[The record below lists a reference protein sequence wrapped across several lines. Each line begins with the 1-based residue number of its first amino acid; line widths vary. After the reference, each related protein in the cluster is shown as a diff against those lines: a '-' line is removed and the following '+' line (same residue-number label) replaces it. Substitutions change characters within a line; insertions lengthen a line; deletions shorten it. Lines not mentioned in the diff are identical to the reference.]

1 VLPTEPI
8 RPLKDVWLRP
18 RRVFRE
24 LAARPVGITDYLLAA
39 AQGIGNFLALYRTEG
54 AGAHSSVEV
63 ILAKSFAYGAIA
75 GVASLFLMA
84 VIYRRL
90 GTRAGGKS
98 TTSQVIH
105 VLAYGGVPMVASLAI
120 WVLTA
125 LLAGEATFVETP
137 RADIEAFLAL
147 LLHVQF
153 ISYVLLLM
161 GPVASAPRTAAVRR
175 SLSAQRVA
183 SVRRSPS
190 AQRRAMSRNSGLGM
204 RRAAV
209 MISTPWVST
218 PWFLAAWILPAW
230 VVTPWRGPLCWR
242 RIYGRRPPCVPGLAV
257 RPAPLRPFSLPVW
270 RPSYSLSLIFGLA

>member
-24 LAARPVGITDYLLAA
+24 LATSPIGIVDYLLAA

-54 AGAHSSVEV
+54 AGAHNSVEQ
-63 ILAKSFAYGAIA
+63 ILANSFVYGAVA
-75 GVASLFLMA
+75 GVASVFLMA

-98 TTSQVIH
+98 TLNQVVH
-105 VLAYGGVPMVASLAI
+105 VLAYGGVPMVASLAL

-137 RADIEAFLAL
+137 RADLEGFLVL

-153 ISYVLLLM
+153 IAYVLLLVWSVVLQVM
-161 GPVASAPRTAAVRR
+161 GFSEI
-175 SLSAQRVA
+175 Q
-183 SVRRSPS
+183 
-190 AQRRAMSRNSGLGM
+190 GLATRKAFG
-204 RRAAV
+204 V
-209 MISTPWVST
+209 WLLGQIIG
-218 PWFLAAWILPAW
+218 FLASLFLAL
-230 VVTPWRGPLCWR
+230 VVAALFPGVLLHFTPQG
-242 RIYGRRPPCVPGLAV
+242 
-257 RPAPLRPFSLPVW
+257 
-270 RPSYSLSLIFGLA
+270 